1 MSAAG
6 SFAYNS
12 FATPRGKARN
22 RLSMNLGV
30 QQKLMKKAL
39 TLSLQVIDPFTP
51 QHNFTLISG
60 KGYEL
65 ESTSFTKSKNYKL
78 ALAYN
83 FKHARKKVLKL
94 SNVPNVQK
102 VP

>member
-1 MSAAG
+1 MSATG

-12 FATPRGKARN
+12 FATPQGKARN

-39 TLSLQVIDPFTP
+39 AISLQVVDPFTP

-60 KGYEL
+60 KGYEV

-83 FKHARKKVLKL
+83 FKHARKKV
-94 SNVPNVQK
+94 SNVSNIQK